1 MRLYQGKW
9 GELTFASIAV
19 AFEEYVLSER
29 VAYTVTWSKN
39 TIRKSS
45 LYCSFNQEYILS
57 ERVAYTVT
65 WFKNT
70 IRKSSLYCSI
80 VEEYI
85 LYIRAVYT
93 EELFKNTYYQK
104 E

>member
-45 LYCSFNQEYILS
+45 LYCS
-57 ERVAYTVT
+57 
-65 WFKNT
+65 
-70 IRKSSLYCSI
+70 I

-85 LYIRAVYT
+85 LYIRALYT